1 MDQQFHYYA
10 TLVAGIMA
18 GMPLNDARELAYY
31 CYGTSQQFAHSE
43 QTESWQF
50 NDYSFKPIV
59 TRKGQS
65 ELRYGPNNCALAFE
79 EFPAMETSVASE
91 RSVSSKVTSCK
102 VSASTSVGNI
112 ALQNTQF
119 AQTQCFYNPLTDVDW
134 QGGGDLKHHF
144 KQRLAHRATQK
155 TQSLKTQYDLR
166 AQKVQS
172 KIFDSEAISEPDD
185 VLSLLKPHE
194 NSKFIH
200 KAINDVI
207 YKQRYHDLVSSAPLA
222 LLGCRLFILQQSRST
237 PLTTQSLLHTWL
249 NTWLAIYSFKQSRPM
264 PQTAPWALFSSQPGS
279 CQFFEKLEQSFKKLN
294 RKQHGEAVWLTLITA
309 ACSSQQQS
317 TNFDKSPLL
326 LFYGLALRAEYLLEQ
341 AQNLAD
347 GDKEFVIHNLNGF
360 KQSQFYQLNVAAHYH
375 CDWLARQ
382 LASKGLNAFNTQQS
396 LGNLALWR
404 EK

>member
-1 MDQQFHYYA
+1 
-10 TLVAGIMA
+10 
-18 GMPLNDARELAYY
+18 
-31 CYGTSQQFAHSE
+31 
-43 QTESWQF
+43 
-50 NDYSFKPIV
+50 
-59 TRKGQS
+59 
-65 ELRYGPNNCALAFE
+65 
-79 EFPAMETSVASE
+79 
-91 RSVSSKVTSCK
+91 
-102 VSASTSVGNI
+102 
-112 ALQNTQF
+112 
-119 AQTQCFYNPLTDVDW
+119 
-134 QGGGDLKHHF
+134 
-144 KQRLAHRATQK
+144 
-155 TQSLKTQYDLR
+155 
-166 AQKVQS
+166 
-172 KIFDSEAISEPDD
+172 
-185 VLSLLKPHE
+185 
-194 NSKFIH
+194 
-200 KAINDVI
+200 
-207 YKQRYHDLVSSAPLA
+207 
-222 LLGCRLFILQQSRST
+222 
-237 PLTTQSLLHTWL
+237 
-249 NTWLAIYSFKQSRPM
+249 M

-279 CQFFEKLEQSFKKLN
+279 CPFFKKLEQSFKKLN